1 MLYAKLKI
9 YGMYKIRQ
17 KITTVVNLIK
27 FKMFHVECGEKF
39 SGKGLIYIK
48 ACSGKIK
55 IGQNVRINSARWAN
69 PIGNKIKTSFQIID
83 NGQIIIGNNVGISNT
98 SITSAIGVSIGNNV
112 LIGSGTEITD
122 TDFHELPIGTSA
134 AVKTAEV
141 VIEDNV
147 FIGSNCTILKGTHIG
162 HNSVIGANSVVTK
175 AIPAGE
181 TWAGIPAKRI
191 K

>member
-9 YGMYKIRQ
+9 YGMYKFKQ
-17 KITTVVNLIK
+17 KVTTVMNLVK
-27 FKMFHVECGEKF
+27 FKMFHVHCGSNF
-39 SGKGLIYIK
+39 SGRGLIYIR
-48 ACSGKIK
+48 ACSGRIEV
-55 IGQNVRINSARWAN
+55 GNNVRINSARWAN
-69 PIGNKIKTSFQIID
+69 PIGNKVKTSFQIID

-98 SITSAIGVSIGNNV
+98 TITSAESVTIGNNV

-147 FIGSNCTILKGTHIG
+147 SIGSNCTILKGTHIG

-175 AIPAGE
+175 TIPAGE

>member
-83 NGQIIIGNNVGISNT
+83 NGQIIIGNNV
-98 SITSAIGVSIGNNV
+98 